1 MSGPMTF
8 QVNTG
13 NPDLDQQTLA
23 QYQQSYAAQGM
34 HMAAQPLP
42 GGGFQVTV
50 TPAGAAPAASAPAS
64 NKGFGA
70 TMPLEAVPEAQ
81 AMLAA
86 AHAAQQSQQAP
97 SAPPASPQGYAQ
109 QAPAAPAAQWQ
120 QQPQAAQGYAQ
131 QAAPAPSPAYGQP
144 PAGYGQAAGQAAG
157 GYGQAA
163 GGYAQAAGGY
173 GQAAGAYGAAMGGA
187 MASAGA
193 MAGGAMAMGGG
204 GGFAPAGA
212 PGQQQQGGMVNQLA
226 QAVGAP
232 ALGVQR
238 LQYLRK
244 VYGLL
249 TASAFVAVVVG
260 FAAVSLGPTQTM
272 TSPEGKIVQV
282 PMIVG
287 AMLANPNLQYIA
299 FGALFVGTIVAS
311 WFSKVKYLNIA
322 ALMGVAALMGL
333 EMAPMVF
340 VAQYYAGMGETMS
353 AAPVRDAF
361 LMVLAV
367 FCSMTGY
374 VFVSRKNFS
383 WLGSVVAIGF
393 VVVFIGCIMAFFLGS
408 EPFSL
413 AIATAGAILSTLTLL
428 YVTWYIFRKS
438 EMDDAVGDALALLVQ
453 LRNLFMFLLRIF
465 MSNR

>member
-1 MSGPMTF
+1 M
-8 QVNTG
+8 
-13 NPDLDQQTLA
+13 
-23 QYQQSYAAQGM
+23 
-34 HMAAQPLP
+34 
-42 GGGFQVTV
+42 
-50 TPAGAAPAASAPAS
+50 
-64 NKGFGA
+64 
-70 TMPLEAVPEAQ
+70 
-81 AMLAA
+81 
-86 AHAAQQSQQAP
+86 
-97 SAPPASPQGYAQ
+97 
-109 QAPAAPAAQWQ
+109 
-120 QQPQAAQGYAQ
+120 
-131 QAAPAPSPAYGQP
+131 
-144 PAGYGQAAGQAAG
+144 
-157 GYGQAA
+157 
-163 GGYAQAAGGY
+163 
-173 GQAAGAYGAAMGGA
+173 
-187 MASAGA
+187 
-193 MAGGAMAMGGG
+193 GG

-212 PGQQQQGGMVNQLA
+212 PGQQQQGGMVNQIA

-249 TASAFVAVVVG
+249 TASAFVAVMVG

-272 TSPEGKIVQV
+272 RSPEGTLVQV
-282 PMIVG
+282 PMLVG
-287 AMLANPNLQYIA
+287 AMLANPTLQYIA

-333 EMAPMVF
+333 EIAPMVF
-340 VAQYYAGMGETMS
+340 EAQFYAGMGATMS

-367 FCSMTGY
+367 FCSMTAY
-374 VFVSRKNFS
+374 VFVSRKDFS
-383 WLGSVVAIGF
+383 WLWSVVWIGF
-393 VVVFIGCIMAFFLGS
+393 VVVFIGAIMALFLGS